1 MIYLL
6 DLPLDVMAHSHSDAQ
21 RSAQQLAET
30 VAEALRDAI
39 ASHGRASLVV
49 SGGRSPVAFFQC
61 LSRIELD
68 WSHVVVSLAD
78 ERWVDP
84 RSTQS
89 NEYLVCNYLLQGRA
103 ASASFI
109 GLHQPAASPEA
120 AALAADAALEALPLP
135 IDVLVLGMGE
145 DGHTASL
152 FPGSPNLA
160 QALDPE
166 GERRCLPMLAPVEP
180 RERLSLTLPLLIS
193 ARHQLLVISGT
204 AKVETL
210 RRAIAGNDVREM
222 PIRAF
227 LRYPLEI
234 HWHPE

>member
-6 DLPLDVMAHSHSDAQ
+6 DLPLDVVAHSHSDAA

-30 VAEALRDAI
+30 VAEALREAI
-39 ASHGRASLVV
+39 ESHGRASLAV

-61 LSRIELD
+61 LSRAELD
-68 WSHVVVSLAD
+68 WSQVVVSLAD

-109 GLHQPAASPEA
+109 GLHQPADSLEA
-120 AALAADAALEALPLP
+120 AAEAAESALEALPQP

-152 FPGSPNLA
+152 FPDSPNLA

-166 GERRCLPMLAPVEP
+166 GSRRCLPMQAPTEP
-180 RERLSLTLPLLIS
+180 RERLTLTAPMLLA

-227 LRYPLEI
+227 LHYPLEI

>member
-6 DLPLDVMAHSHSDAQ
+6 DLPLDVMAHSHSDVG
-21 RSAQQLAET
+21 RSAQQLADT
-30 VAEALRDAI
+30 VADALREAI
-39 ASHGRASLVV
+39 ESHGRASLVV

-61 LSRIELD
+61 LSRADLD
-68 WSHVVVSLAD
+68 WSKVVVSLAD
-78 ERWVDP
+78 ERWLDP

-109 GLHQPAASPEA
+109 GLYQPAESLEEA
-120 AALAADAALEALPLP
+120 ARAAERALEALPQP

-152 FPGSPNLA
+152 FPDSPNLA

-166 GERRCLPMLAPVEP
+166 GSRCCLPMQAPAEP
-180 RERLSLTLPLLIS
+180 RDRLTLTAPMLLA
-193 ARHQLLVISGT
+193 ARHQLLVIGGQ

-227 LRYPLEI
+227 LHYPLEI

>member
-1 MIYLL
+1 MIYQL
-6 DLPLDVMAHSHSDAQ
+6 DLPVDIMAHSHSDAAL
-21 RSAQQLAET
+21 SATQLAQT
-30 VAEALRDAI
+30 VADALREAI
-39 ASHGRASLVV
+39 DSHGRASLVV
-49 SGGRSPVAFFQC
+49 SGGRSPLAFFQC
-61 LSRIELD
+61 LSRQDLD
-68 WSHVVVSLAD
+68 WSRVVVGLAD

-89 NEYLVCNYLLQGRA
+89 NEYLVINYLLQGRA

-109 GLHQPAASPEA
+109 GLYQTAESLEA
-120 AALAADAALEALPLP
+120 AAQAAEVALEALPQP

-152 FPGSPNLA
+152 FPDSPNLA

-166 GERRCLPMLAPVEP
+166 GNRLCLPMLAPTEP
-180 RERLSLTLPLLIS
+180 RERITLTAPLLLA
-193 ARHQLLVISGT
+193 ARHQLLVIGGS

-227 LRYPLEI
+227 LHYPLEI

>member
-1 MIYLL
+1 MIYQL
-6 DLPLDVMAHSHSDAQ
+6 DLPLDVVAHSHSDAA
-21 RSAQQLAET
+21 RSAEQLAGN
-30 VAEALRDAI
+30 VADALREAI
-39 ASHGRASLVV
+39 ESHGRASLVV

-61 LSRIELD
+61 LARVDLD
-68 WSHVVVSLAD
+68 WSKVVVGLAD

-89 NEYLVCNYLLQGRA
+89 NEYLVLNYLLQGRA

-109 GLHQPAASPEA
+109 GLYQPADSLEA
-120 AALAADAALEALPLP
+120 AAQAADRALDALPQP

-152 FPGSPNLA
+152 FPDSPNLT

-166 GERRCLPMLAPVEP
+166 GGLRCMPMQAPTEP
-180 RERLSLTLPLLIS
+180 RERLTLTAPVLLA
-193 ARHQLLVISGT
+193 ARHQLLVIGGQ
-204 AKVETL
+204 AKVDTL

>member
-1 MIYLL
+1 MIYQL
-6 DLPLDVMAHSHSDAQ
+6 DLPLDVVAHSHSDVA
-21 RSAQQLAET
+21 RSAEQLAEN
-30 VAEALRDAI
+30 VADALQEAI
-39 ASHGRASLVV
+39 ESHGRASLVV

-61 LSRIELD
+61 LSRQELD
-68 WSHVVVSLAD
+68 WSRVVVSLAD

-89 NEYLVCNYLLQGRA
+89 NEYLVVNYLLQGRA
-103 ASASFI
+103 ASAAFI
-109 GLHQPAASPEA
+109 GLYQPADSLED
-120 AALAADAALEALPLP
+120 AALAAEAALERLPQP

-152 FPGSPNLA
+152 FPDSTNLGH
-160 QALDPE
+160 ALDPE
-166 GERRCLPMLAPVEP
+166 CSRRCLPMLAPGVP
-180 RERLSLTLPLLIS
+180 RERLTMTAPLLLA
-193 ARHQLLVISGT
+193 ARHQLLVISGQ

-210 RRAIAGNDVREM
+210 RRALAGNDVRDM

-227 LRYPLEI
+227 LHYPLEI

>member
-1 MIYLL
+1 M
-6 DLPLDVMAHSHSDAQ
+6 
-21 RSAQQLAET
+21 
-30 VAEALRDAI
+30 
-39 ASHGRASLVV
+39 
-49 SGGRSPVAFFQC
+49 
-61 LSRIELD
+61 
-68 WSHVVVSLAD
+68 
-78 ERWVDP
+78 
-84 RSTQS
+84 
-89 NEYLVCNYLLQGRA
+89 CNYLLQGRA

-109 GLHQPAASPEA
+109 GLHQPADSLEA
-120 AALAADAALEALPLP
+120 AAEAAESALEALPQP

-152 FPGSPNLA
+152 FPDSPNLA

-166 GERRCLPMLAPVEP
+166 GSRRCLPMQAPTEP
-180 RERLSLTLPLLIS
+180 RERLTLTAPMLLA

-227 LRYPLEI
+227 LHYPLEI

>member
-1 MIYLL
+1 VIYQL
-6 DLPLDVMAHSHSDAQ
+6 DLPVDVVAHSHGDVA
-21 RSAQQLAET
+21 RSADQLAET
-30 VAEALRDAI
+30 VADALREAI
-39 ASHGRASLVV
+39 DSHGRASLVV

-61 LSRIELD
+61 LSRQDLD
-68 WSHVVVSLAD
+68 WSRVVVGLAD

-89 NEYLVCNYLLQGRA
+89 NEYLVVNYLLQGRA
-103 ASASFI
+103 ASAAFV
-109 GLHQPAASPEA
+109 GLYQPAESVEVAAEA
-120 AALAADAALEALPLP
+120 AEAALDELPQP

-160 QALDPE
+160 EALDPE
-166 GERRCLPMLAPVEP
+166 CPRRCLPMLAPSEP
-180 RERLSLTLPLLIS
+180 RERLTLTAPMLLG
-193 ARHQLLVISGT
+193 ARHQLLVISGQ

-210 RRAIAGNDVREM
+210 RRALAGNDVREM

-227 LRYPLEI
+227 LHFPLEI

>member
-1 MIYLL
+1 VIYQL
-6 DLPLDVMAHSHSDAQ
+6 DLPLDVVAHSHSDAA
-21 RSAQQLAET
+21 RSAAQLAET
-30 VAEALRDAI
+30 VASALREAI
-39 ASHGRASLVV
+39 DSHGRASLVV
-49 SGGRSPVAFFQC
+49 SGGRSPLAFFQC
-61 LSRIELD
+61 LSRQDLD
-68 WSHVVVSLAD
+68 WSKVVVSLAD

-89 NEYLVCNYLLQGRA
+89 NEYLVTHYLLQGRA
-103 ASASFI
+103 ASAAFI
-109 GLHQPAASPEA
+109 GLYQPAGSPDV
-120 AALAADAALEALPLP
+120 AALAADAALEELPQP

-152 FPGSPNLA
+152 FAGSPNLA

-166 GERRCLPMLAPVEP
+166 GERRCLPMQAPTEP
-180 RERLSLTLPLLIS
+180 RERLTLTLPLLLA
-193 ARHQLLVISGT
+193 ARHQLLVIGGS
-204 AKVETL
+204 AKVGTL
-210 RRAIAGNDVREM
+210 RRAIAGNDMREM